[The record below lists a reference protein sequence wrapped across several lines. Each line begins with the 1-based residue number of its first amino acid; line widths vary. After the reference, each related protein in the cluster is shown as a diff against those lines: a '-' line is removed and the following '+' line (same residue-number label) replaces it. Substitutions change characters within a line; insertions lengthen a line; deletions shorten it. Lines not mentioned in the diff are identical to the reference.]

1 MAHNGGLTGEQEVER
16 LQSLWKGTRA
26 TFKRLVADG
35 KIIKDRI
42 YYVGNSDS
50 DEKGF
55 AGSKKGQI
63 FVGTGPKTY
72 VEFASSSDDCL
83 PRANKITDEEIGR
96 IVAGSDVESADNYIN
111 NRGLKSLWA
120 YITAAANDIVTNLSA
135 MIAAKQDA
143 ISVTTKRDTPTDNE
157 TVIMQANGSN
167 DTKTFLRRKMSDVV
181 SYFKNKFDAQYL
193 RIGAFVQR
201 NNTFGLESEKI
212 SISKI
217 DNSLYAADKRFIVT
231 REIFNSDTGEK
242 VTDQSISSLFD
253 GGYEGVFKHPITG
266 EYELITIKKD
276 EDGSGSLW
284 TYGGG
289 YLYVSFYFT
298 KIPDDNGVSIRWKCK
313 NSTDWNSGTLTKIQT
328 KPNQAVFYYE
338 LKGNHTYINTIEIKV
353 QGKTN
358 AEAAWPGVSVTEIE
372 FIRNRATIDQES
384 AVVKYGFAQ
393 EIYGSLTA
401 PKFIT
406 KGGTSSQIH
415 NGDGSLSNNLSV
427 ARGGTGATTAIGAEF
442 NILNQVQDIDAT
454 LNDNRKIALCN
465 ETKSSTN
472 GVFRWLKMSNVWNYI
487 KGKIDSAYSAVLGSG
502 ITSGK
507 VSSYDM
513 HIADVTKHTTSA
525 EKATWNGKADAVH
538 THTKGQVGL
547 GNVDNTSDADKPI
560 STAQQAALDN
570 IETEIQGK
578 ANSSHTHSQGQITG
592 LSSALSAKAN
602 DNAVVHL
609 AGGERITGV
618 KTFTREVMAEDGV
631 YGTANNTNYGSGLR
645 FHYEE
650 SEDGSKIPMIAVD
663 SFEKTSGGG
672 STIALHY
679 VIGGKDASNKS
690 CINGRSNILPSGKAI
705 YEALQ
710 EKVGPSDLSEYYKKT
725 DTVEKAKKA
734 NSADFASASEE
745 AQFDSGGNEIVTT
758 YLKKSGGA
766 MTGDLILSDGS
777 IKTNKLSDGQKLI
790 EYAGLVKTSTQ
801 PYTGRNL
808 IGANGGNADKIQTI
822 IRSGGDLIHR
832 RGNDVTKEDAVV
844 IDSTNASEQLDSIV
858 KGKVFNNGYA
868 CNVDSAGHWYLLGS
882 ADVADMANMDYSVTL
897 LITNGYIN
905 QSAEAGILKIHA
917 RNNNIGVIYAVN
929 VQWILSPQISDTFKT
944 DWFRVYYQNQAN
956 KATLQLWA
964 YIRNQYNSYQVD
976 VLTEHSRATRRTFRW
991 VCSETLTQG
1000 SPWGTGYVSST
1011 VLKIGNP
1018 NT

>member
-1 MAHNGGLTGEQEVER
+1 MGLFKSKTSFIPRKNRNGTTTAGQYSQYGISQSANGGTSSQKEDL
-16 LQSLWKGTRA
+16 SDIY
-26 TFKRLVADG
+26 KRLEEKLDSNKVGTANGAASLDENGKVPTSQLPSYVDDVVEYATRQEFPIPGESG
-35 KIIKDRI
+35 KIYIDTST
-42 YYVGNSDS
+42 N
-50 DEKGF
+50 
-55 AGSKKGQI
+55 
-63 FVGTGPKTY
+63 KTY
-72 VEFASSSDDCL
+72 RWGGTTYVDITSSSDDCL

-143 ISVTTKRDTPTDNE
+143 ISVTTKSDTPTDNE

-201 NNTFGLESEKI
+201 NNSFGLGSEKI

-289 YLYVSFYFT
+289 YLYVSFYHT
-298 KIPDDNGVSIRWKCK
+298 KIPDDNGVSIRWKYK

-328 KPNQAVFYYE
+328 RPNLAVFYYE
-338 LKGNHTYINTIEIKV
+338 LKGNQTYINTIEIKV

-358 AEAAWPGVSVTEIE
+358 EEAAWPGVSVTEIE

-442 NILNQVQDIDAT
+442 NILNHVQAIDAT

-472 GVFRWLKMSNVWNYI
+472 GVFRWLNMSNVWNYI

-507 VSSYDM
+507 VSSYDT
-513 HIADVTKHTTSA
+513 HIADTWKHVTSEDKHIIEESKSYMTHFATNGNGSHQKSKMFSQYIPYSSTYAETRVAFYAVLRQETTII
-525 EKATWNGKADAVH
+525 G
-538 THTKGQVGL
+538 VGFF
-547 GNVDNTSDADKPI
+547 V
-560 STAQQAALDN
+560 
-570 IETEIQGK
+570 
-578 ANSSHTHSQGQITG
+578 SSYFF
-592 LSSALSAKAN
+592 K
-602 DNAVVHL
+602 
-609 AGGERITGV
+609 GGEDKLNLYCHGQSGRISDIIKAKRVTNASSSQDG
-618 KTFTREVMAEDGV
+618 EVCLYADFGDL
-631 YGTANNTNYGSGLR
+631 N
-645 FHYEE
+645 
-650 SEDGSKIPMIAVD
+650 
-663 SFEKTSGGG
+663 
-672 STIALHY
+672 
-679 VIGGKDASNKS
+679 NKS
-690 CINGRSNILPSGKAI
+690 CSITYSVITRSSIDYVDMSQSDTPVDYVADYDAI
-705 YEALQ
+705 CL
-710 EKVGPSDLSEYYKKT
+710 SDNDESSSTHFLIDDE
-725 DTVEKAKKA
+725 D
-734 NSADFASASEE
+734 ADFSVMDENGNVILE
-745 AQFDSGGNEIVTT
+745 LKGGHIRTQQFDSRLIAQTEQ
-758 YLKKSGGA
+758 KSSHYF
-766 MTGDLILSDGS
+766 DNDDGS
-777 IKTNKLSDGQKLI
+777 DFSISDVYGNKIVEFKDGHIRTKNFD
-790 EYAGLVKTSTQ
+790 S
-801 PYTGRNL
+801 R
-808 IGANGGNADKIQTI
+808 
-822 IRSGGDLIHR
+822 RSGSRNG
-832 RGNDVTKEDAVV
+832 VTYE
-844 IDSTNASEQLDSIV
+844 NV
-858 KGKVFNNGYA
+858 KNI
-868 CNVDSAGHWYLLGS
+868 NV
-882 ADVADMANMDYSVTL
+882 
-897 LITNGYIN
+897 
-905 QSAEAGILKIHA
+905 
-917 RNNNIGVIYAVN
+917 
-929 VQWILSPQISDTFKT
+929 
-944 DWFRVYYQNQAN
+944 
-956 KATLQLWA
+956 
-964 YIRNQYNSYQVD
+964 
-976 VLTEHSRATRRTFRW
+976 
-991 VCSETLTQG
+991 
-1000 SPWGTGYVSST
+1000 
-1011 VLKIGNP
+1011 
-1018 NT
+1018 

>member
-16 LQSLWKGTRA
+16 LQSLWKGTKA
-26 TFKRLVADG
+26 TFERLVRDG

-42 YYVGNSDS
+42 YYVGDSNS

-120 YITAAANDIVTNLSA
+120 YITAAANDIVVNLSA

-143 ISVTTKRDTPTDNE
+143 ISITSNSDTPTDNE
-157 TVIMQANGSN
+157 TVIMQANGTN
-167 DTKTFLRRKMSDVV
+167 NTRIFLRRKMSGVW
-181 SYFKNKFDAQYL
+181 
-193 RIGAFVQR
+193 
-201 NNTFGLESEKI
+201 TF
-212 SISKI
+212 
-217 DNSLYAADKRFIVT
+217 
-231 REIFNSDTGEK
+231 
-242 VTDQSISSLFD
+242 
-253 GGYEGVFKHPITG
+253 
-266 EYELITIKKD
+266 
-276 EDGSGSLW
+276 
-284 TYGGG
+284 
-289 YLYVSFYFT
+289 
-298 KIPDDNGVSIRWKCK
+298 
-313 NSTDWNSGTLTKIQT
+313 
-328 KPNQAVFYYE
+328 
-338 LKGNHTYINTIEIKV
+338 
-353 QGKTN
+353 
-358 AEAAWPGVSVTEIE
+358 
-372 FIRNRATIDQES
+372 
-384 AVVKYGFAQ
+384 
-393 EIYGSLTA
+393 
-401 PKFIT
+401 
-406 KGGTSSQIH
+406 
-415 NGDGSLSNNLSV
+415 
-427 ARGGTGATTAIGAEF
+427 
-442 NILNQVQDIDAT
+442 
-454 LNDNRKIALCN
+454 
-465 ETKSSTN
+465 
-472 GVFRWLKMSNVWNYI
+472 I
-487 KGKIDSAYSAVLGSG
+487 KGKIDATYSAVLGSG
-502 ITSGK
+502 ITSVK
-507 VSSYDM
+507 VSSYDS
-513 HIADVTKHTTSA
+513 HIADGNKHTTSA

-618 KTFTREVMAEDGV
+618 KTFTREVIAEDGV
-631 YGTANNTNYGSGLR
+631 YGTANNTNYGSGII

-650 SEDGSKIPMIAVD
+650 SEDGSIIPMIAVY

-672 STIALHY
+672 STALHY
-679 VIGGKDASNKS
+679 VIGGKEASNKS
-690 CINGRSNILPSGKAI
+690 CINCRSNILPSGKAI

-734 NSADFASASEE
+734 NSADFASAAEE

-758 YLKKSGGA
+758 YLKKAGGA
-766 MTGDLILSDGS
+766 LTGDLILSDGS

-808 IGANGGNADKIQTI
+808 IGANGGNADNIQTI

-844 IDSTNASEQLDSIV
+844 IDSTNASEQLDPIV
-858 KGKVFNNGYA
+858 KGKAFNNGYA

-929 VQWILSPQISDTFKT
+929 VQWILAPQISDTFKT

-964 YIRNQYNSYQVD
+964 YIRNQYSSYQVD
-976 VLTEHSRATRRTFRW
+976 VLTEHSRATRRSFRW
-991 VCSETLTQG
+991 VCSETQTKG
-1000 SPWGTGYVSST
+1000 SPWGTGYVSSS